1 VVLIATLLIGFS
13 VIAAILLFITYG
25 YFLHNLNKSAFALTT
40 GAALLICLSVLQLG
54 HLNYLT
60 GDFQPLES
68 PSYLAGLFLSPPM
81 FYLFGRAILFGDTR
95 FTPVLVLHFV
105 PPLLVLL
112 VRIEIAI
119 PILFCVGLGY
129 SVWLTQVIYTLRAG
143 RKQFR
148 FEWFFLLLFTALAIG
163 VLLLGFSL
171 PYLSPSY
178 FYYFYS
184 FAISVSYVMVVGA
197 LLGYPELLAELAE
210 VARMSYEASTLTDVN
225 IAAAKQRINE
235 QMTEAKAYQ
244 AEELNLSSLA
254 NRVELSSHQLSELI
268 NTQYDMSFSQ
278 FVRQHRVQAAQ
289 RLLREQ
295 PDVSILAI
303 GMEVG
308 FKSQSNFYAAF
319 KAITGVSPG
328 NYRSHAPNDT

>member
-1 VVLIATLLIGFS
+1 MVLIATLLIGFS
-13 VIAAILLFITYG
+13 VIAAIVLFITYG
-25 YFLHNLNKSAFALTT
+25 YFLHNLNKSAFALIT
-40 GAALLICLSVLQLG
+40 GAALLVCLSLLQLG
-54 HLNYLT
+54 HLDYFA

-68 PSYLAGLFLSPPM
+68 PSYLVGLFFSPPM
-81 FYLFGRAILFGDTR
+81 FYLFGRSILFGDTR
-95 FTPVLVLHFV
+95 FTPLMVLHFV
-105 PPLLVLL
+105 PPLLVVL

-178 FYYFYS
+178 FYYFYC
-184 FAISVSYVMVVGA
+184 FAIGISFVMVVGA

-210 VARMSYEASTLTDVN
+210 AARVSYEASTLTEVN
-225 IAAAKQRINE
+225 VAAAKQRINE
-235 QMTEAKAYQ
+235 QMTQAKAYQ
-244 AEELNLSSLA
+244 AEDLNLASLA
-254 NRVELSSHQLSELI
+254 SRVELSSHQLSELI
-268 NTQYDMSFSQ
+268 NTHYDMSFSQ
-278 FVRQHRVQAAQ
+278 FVRTHRVQAAQ
-289 RLLREQ
+289 RLLTEQ
-295 PDVSILAI
+295 PDVSVLAI

-328 NYRSHAPNDT
+328 HYRSHELTDT